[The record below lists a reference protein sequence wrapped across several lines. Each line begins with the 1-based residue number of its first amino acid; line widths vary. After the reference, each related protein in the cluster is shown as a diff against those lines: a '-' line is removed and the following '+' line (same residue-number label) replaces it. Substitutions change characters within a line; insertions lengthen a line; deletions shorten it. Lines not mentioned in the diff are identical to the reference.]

1 MKYCKDCKY
10 FISGGFMLWCKA
22 PKNGISPVTG
32 EVIIMV
38 AGTNRRHE
46 DLCGQEAQF
55 FEQKQKQKK
64 SWWSLLCVKN

>member
-1 MKYCKDCKY
+1 MVKYCKDCKY
-10 FISGGFMLWCKA
+10 FISGSFMQWCKA

-46 DLCGQEAQF
+46 DN
-55 FEQKQKQKK
+55 
-64 SWWSLLCVKN
+64 SLNQRNLGGVYYA